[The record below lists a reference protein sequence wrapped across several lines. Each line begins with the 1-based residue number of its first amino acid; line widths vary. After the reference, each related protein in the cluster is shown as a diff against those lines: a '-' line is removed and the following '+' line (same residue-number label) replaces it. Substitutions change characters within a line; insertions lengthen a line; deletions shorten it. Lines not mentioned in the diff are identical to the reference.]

1 MDGGL
6 RAPLLQVGRV
16 IPNAPSGCVNARA
29 VTRRRLKGKSPY
41 LIPVKI
47 ALARRG
53 FSPSGGAEG
62 YLRRLARALAAAGHA
77 VTFYGSPD
85 WPPTGE
91 WALPATCVP
100 VPGRTPR
107 AFADALGRQRRATAD
122 GSVLF
127 SLERVWRC
135 DVFRAGDG
143 VHRAWLER
151 RGRAPWRDWF
161 NPKHRQLLA
170 LEAALLGPAGGA
182 RAVIANSELVRREI
196 LRVYGTPA
204 ERIHVVSNGLPV
216 EAFASVPTDLRETAR
231 GRLGLPDEDFAILF
245 AGSGWER
252 KGLRFALAAVALLPA
267 VLRPILLVA
276 GSGERPAGNPAR
288 ARFLGPV
295 PPGELRTLHAAAD
308 VFVLPTLYDPFSN
321 ACLEAL
327 AAGLPVVTTADNG
340 FAEVLSPG
348 VDGEVVSHAADVD
361 SLAAALRAWADPARR
376 ASARP
381 SIRAK
386 AARFTIEENLARTLT
401 VLETVL
407 R

>member
-1 MDGGL
+1 M
-6 RAPLLQVGRV
+6 QV
-16 IPNAPSGCVNARA
+16 
-29 VTRRRLKGKSPY
+29 
-41 LIPVKI
+41 

-62 YLRRLARALAAAGHA
+62 YLRRLVHALAAAGHD
-77 VTFYGSPD
+77 VTFYGSPE
-85 WPPTGE
+85 WPQTE
-91 WALPATCVP
+91 DWALPTTFFP

-107 AFADALGRQRRATAD
+107 AFADALAQRRVAKPKD
-122 GSVLF
+122 GTILF

-151 RGRAPWRDWF
+151 RGRAPWRDCF

-182 RAVIANSELVRREI
+182 RAVIANSGLVRREI

-204 ERIHVVSNGLPV
+204 GRVHVVPNGLPA
-216 EAFASVPTDLRETAR
+216 EAFAPVPAGLRETTRA
-231 GRLGLPDEDFAILF
+231 RLGLVEPDFVVLF

-252 KGLRFALAAVALLPA
+252 KGLRFALAAVGLLPA
-267 VLRPILLVA
+267 ALRPVLLVA
-276 GSGERPAGNPAR
+276 GAGEPPPSAEKTHAR

-295 PPGELRTLHAAAD
+295 PPGEMRALFAAAD

-340 FAEVLSPG
+340 FSEVLTPG
-348 VDGEVVSHAADVD
+348 ADGEVVPHGADVD
-361 SLAAALRAWADPARR
+361 ALATALRAWADPARR
-376 ASARP
+376 TSAREA
-381 SIRAK
+381 IRAK
-386 AARFTIEENLARTLT
+386 AARFTIGENLARTLA
-401 VLETVL
+401 VLETVVVPG
-407 R
+407 